1 MSEPHTPIEP
11 EGERRRFFRI
21 DDSVNLGY
29 QVVDP
34 AALPEKLEQLNS
46 GIRDE
51 FLVMSG
57 LAAISQEM
65 AGVMRKLEVS
75 APEVSRY
82 LKSLDRK
89 VDLLGRAFLFQFSD
103 LSELP
108 ARAVN
113 LSAAGMAFFTQEPVE
128 PGAVLELRLLLLPS
142 YTGLLIYAD
151 VVACQAEPMEDGSG
165 GYHVRVD
172 FSHLRECDRD
182 VLIRHILQRQ
192 GQMLQRM
199 REEREGND
207 Q

>member
-1 MSEPHTPIEP
+1 MSDQRPPILP
-11 EGERRRFFRI
+11 DQERRRFFRI

-29 QVVDP
+29 QPIDP
-34 AALPEKLEQLNS
+34 ASLPEKLKQLDS
-46 GIRDE
+46 GVRDE

-65 AGVMRKLEVS
+65 AGVMRKLETAS
-75 APEVSRY
+75 PEVARY

-108 ARAVN
+108 AQAVN
-113 LSAAGMAFFTQEPVE
+113 LSASGMAFFASEPVKE
-128 PGAVLELRLLLLPS
+128 GAVLELRLLLLPS

-151 VVACQAEPMEDGSG
+151 VVACDEEQTADGQR

-192 GQMLQRM
+192 GRMLQRQ
-199 REEREGND
+199 REQRDGD
-207 Q
+207 L